1 MKSKDLQN
9 IVISKRQNGDG
20 PTEIF
25 RDLSGRLCL
34 KTVKR
39 WCKMR
44 DQTGTVSSSRSPGC
58 PRIIRMSATIDKMK
72 NRLKGGGTET
82 FEGAE
87 TLPYKYSKNTEN
99 DLRYFSYKIIIKLM
113 LIKLRENGSQIGFD
127 RTSVKRFSF
136 RTRNFLTLMVRTT
149 LKMIAFGLLVVSW

>member
-1 MKSKDLQN
+1 MKSRDLQN

-20 PTEIF
+20 PTKGF
-25 RDLSGRLCL
+25 RDLSGGLCL

-39 WCKMR
+39 WCKMI

-58 PRIIRMSATIDKMK
+58 PRIIRTSTTIEKVK

-87 TLPYKYSKNTEN
+87 TLFYKYSKNTE
-99 DLRYFSYKIIIKLM
+99 R
-113 LIKLRENGSQIGFD
+113 
-127 RTSVKRFSF
+127 
-136 RTRNFLTLMVRTT
+136 
-149 LKMIAFGLLVVSW
+149 